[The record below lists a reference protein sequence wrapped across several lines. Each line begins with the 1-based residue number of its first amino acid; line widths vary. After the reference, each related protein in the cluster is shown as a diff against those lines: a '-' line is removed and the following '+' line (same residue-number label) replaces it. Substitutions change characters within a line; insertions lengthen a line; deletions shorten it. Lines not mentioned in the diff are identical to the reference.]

1 MMDLHQEGVQFWDD
15 SHVLGPSL
23 VGLSLLS
30 ILDTLSAAQSSLL
43 MCWGAQDRK
52 WGSLN
57 VPSVGICALL
67 CQPHTLS

>member
-15 SHVLGPSL
+15 SHVLALSL

-57 VPSVGICALL
+57 VPSVGVCALL